1 MCFQKLSTILSTAGI
16 ILVAAL
22 LVGISFYT
30 FCVYVAL
37 PSCLSTTIA
46 SLGHRGEALLGS
58 ATASIAKPGRS
69 GDDFSGYGEQA
80 AGISG
85 SELATMN
92 RGAGVEQHRSRLAT

>member
-1 MCFQKLSTILSTAGI
+1 MCFQKLSTIPSTACI
-16 ILVAAL
+16 YLVAAL
-22 LVGISFYT
+22 LVGIYFYISFV
-30 FCVYVAL
+30 CVAL
-37 PSCLSTTIA
+37 LSCLPTTIA

-58 ATASIAKPGRS
+58 ATASIAKLGRF
-69 GDDFSGYGEQA
+69 GDDFSGYGEQT